1 MGIRRLWRAL
11 VLWGRVLGGVRAFWR
26 RLPPGRRAELLA
38 FLLSLLPFRPL
49 RWLGALLG
57 LLAALRR

>member
-1 MGIRRLWRAL
+1 MGIRRLWRVL

-26 RLPPGRRAELLA
+26 RLPSGRRAELLA